1 MTGLEAVRA
10 LFAKVDAECGGYKPE
25 KKKYFYNDDNGYV
38 IIIDE
43 KTLEESEGGKNYL
56 SCISSWWDLG
66 EFATAEQARQ
76 KYDNEKAYQRYCH
89 LNDC

>member
-25 KKKYFYNDDNGYV
+25 KKKYFYNDDNDV
-38 IIIDE
+38 VIIDE
-43 KTLEESEGGKNYL
+43 KTLEEAEAGKNYL
-56 SCISSWWDLG
+56 ASVSSWWDLG
-66 EFATAEQARQ
+66 EFETAEQAQR
-76 KYDNEKAYQRYCH
+76 KYFDIKAEERYFQ